1 MKLSAG
7 ITATAQ
13 DISLPIFRSLKSKG
27 YNSTR
32 WHTNAGATDVPC
44 LSKDGDV
51 QDLNSFLFGL
61 QHAAPIYEKTHVGCK
76 CTIEVTAPGKP
87 TVMVNAFGI
96 VQGDID
102 VTPTDELPAE
112 DAEAVAQDLEV
123 AETNTKTPKKTS
135 QQWKKVMAPKP
146 VPKGT
151 PKGTTKVPEAK
162 TPEKRST
169 APSKAVPVN
178 APNKAGAAT
187 LNKLVKKV
195 LDVK

>member
-7 ITATAQ
+7 ITAAPQ
-13 DISLPIFRSLKSKG
+13 DVSLPIFRSLKAKG
-27 YNSTR
+27 YKSTR

-76 CTIEVTAPGKP
+76 CTIEVTAKGKP
-87 TVMVNAFGI
+87 SVMVNAFGI

-102 VTPTDELPAE
+102 TTPTEAVEELPAKA
-112 DAEAVAQDLEV
+112 AEEVDQDVEV
-123 AETNTKTPKKTS
+123 AESNSKTPRKTADQWKKMGVPKAPAQAPAPKAEPKKTE
-135 QQWKKVMAPKP
+135 KKPA
-146 VPKGT
+146 GSS
-151 PKGTTKVPEAK
+151 
-162 TPEKRST
+162 R
-169 APSKAVPVN
+169 AVPVN
-178 APNKAGAAT
+178 EPGKATKAKVGQ
-187 LNKLVKKV
+187 LVKKV